1 MLDAESAD
9 AAVRAWSWTATGDDE
24 PETFE
29 ERVSRHFAGTLA
41 LIGLAIEERG
51 ERLADGTVRVELGT
65 DVLAAAEMAA
75 ETFFE

>member
-1 MLDAESAD
+1 M
-9 AAVRAWSWTATGDDE
+9 
-24 PETFE
+24 
-29 ERVSRHFAGTLA
+29 SRHFAGTLA